1 MCGINSSCPQRCLY
15 DMEMTSV
22 SVRRDA
28 KPPNENVIIRAI
40 HVQAFWG
47 LGLRCELRKA
57 DESLWEAVIYN
68 APVAWQGYGSF
79 QQPLIISWK

>member
-1 MCGINSSCPQRCLY
+1 MNQNSLDEYSLPGCEVRSHLLIRLFQMCGINSSCPQRCLY

-57 DESLWEAVIYN
+57 DESL
-68 APVAWQGYGSF
+68 
-79 QQPLIISWK
+79 